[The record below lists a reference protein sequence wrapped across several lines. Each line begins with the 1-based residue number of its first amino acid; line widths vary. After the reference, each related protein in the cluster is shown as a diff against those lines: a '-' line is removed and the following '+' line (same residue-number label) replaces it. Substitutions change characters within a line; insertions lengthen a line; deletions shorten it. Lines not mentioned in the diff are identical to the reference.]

1 MMDKGLKKGLII
13 GGVIGGLT
21 VVGYFFYR
29 QILKAIEFTLEPKG
43 VKSLGVVNK
52 TLKLLVKI
60 GVKNPSNLKVIL
72 KNQEYDIYLNSIF
85 VARLEN
91 KEAQVIYAQSIST
104 LQLTVDIDI
113 DSLLTKLDVAS
124 GANFTDKLNFIAN
137 LRAQRLKLVSK
148 LDIKYGILPSIPIE
162 ISLEETLSNW
172 GL

>member
-1 MMDKGLKKGLII
+1 
-13 GGVIGGLT
+13 
-21 VVGYFFYR
+21 
-29 QILKAIEFTLEPKG
+29 
-43 VKSLGVVNK
+43 
-52 TLKLLVKI
+52 
-60 GVKNPSNLKVIL
+60 
-72 KNQEYDIYLNSIF
+72 LNSIF